1 MQTNQNI
8 PIYRV
13 TKDWK
18 GAITSELID
27 YYDVWFE
34 FGEVYKYVNVNGG
47 FIKMEIGKG
56 FCILGSE
63 LDLKD
68 CYLLFKD
75 KRYDINSPE
84 IFYDRRGNFHHMEFT
99 FK

>member
-34 FGEVYKYVNVNGG
+34 FGEVYK
-47 FIKMEIGKG
+47 
-56 FCILGSE
+56 S
-63 LDLKD
+63 
-68 CYLLFKD
+68 
-75 KRYDINSPE
+75 
-84 IFYDRRGNFHHMEFT
+84 NFV
-99 FK
+99 KA